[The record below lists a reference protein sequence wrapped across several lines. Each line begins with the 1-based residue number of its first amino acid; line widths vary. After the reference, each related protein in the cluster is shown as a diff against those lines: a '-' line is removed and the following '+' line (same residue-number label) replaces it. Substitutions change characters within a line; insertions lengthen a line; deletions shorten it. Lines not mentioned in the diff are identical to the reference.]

1 MSCSA
6 WRQAELCRERET
18 FRFDPL
24 QPSPARSALT
34 AGRYD
39 PALIANSISNSPT
52 DLIPSHKLTTSTDAT
67 LTTFCQL
74 ATLRLN
80 TSRALIS
87 LFDRASQFVV
97 AEATQHVRLRP
108 NSTSKRNDEGL
119 WLCGTNFPRSFGV
132 CERVILDCTN
142 PTSSVNPA
150 SHRLPLTVIED
161 LANDEMLCHR
171 PYCHSWP
178 NNRFYAGIPLITPRG
193 IVIGVLCVFDS
204 QPRSGLDEAS
214 EDLLR
219 DLADSVMTHLDE
231 RRVSERYRQADRVT
245 RGIRQFFHG
254 RSTETQIKDDQL
266 LAAEPRLRTP
276 GAGFSPQYNYS
287 SDNRHRGDRLASTC
301 ASASDIMRDALE
313 VDGLL
318 LLDARNAHRS
328 HLGNPQL
335 DIDDLCPVLG
345 SSVTAESKQDG
356 NSYFGHSTLYASTL
370 KKLLRHYPRG
380 TIWTF
385 DNAEGDAS
393 DVLSD
398 DSLSGAS
405 HQGPVI
411 EEANETSSESQ
422 ADANVSIQTRLELR
436 KAVIQLLP
444 GAASVAFFP
453 IWNAQKRR
461 WFAGGFAYSNRS
473 SRVFSPK
480 RELSYLRALGTV
492 LMAEVSFIKERE
504 VELSK
509 LDVLD
514 SISHELR
521 SPLHGIFFGAGV
533 LRSGNLNPS
542 QDDALLS
549 VEACSRTLLDTIDQI
564 LDWSKINHF
573 TSSLAK
579 GDYTY
584 TDVDSRALRV
594 SRNNSVEAGMMS
606 IASDVDLP
614 RLIEE
619 VVESVHVGHEFQKLS
634 LGQTAQGCDG
644 LKDIV
649 KVVVDIEPMDNWRFH
664 VQAGAIRRIVMNVLG
679 NSLRFT
685 SRGSV
690 HVQVEQA
697 ATGNPSKRL
706 VKLTIADTGCGM
718 SRDFLTNDLFSPFT
732 QQNIMSAGTGLGLS
746 IVRRIT
752 EALGGT
758 VEVQSAPSVGTT
770 VCMSLPLELSEAP
783 DKANV
788 LNTLARHDSE
798 HNIEGSRVSIL
809 GFKDSADNL
818 HSPFLKNQ
826 LGEKEILSSMC
837 RDWLKLRIVE
847 TQDSQAEA
855 PHVVLCD
862 DQSLDRA
869 RALTQNN
876 QSIPI
881 VVICHNAVVARK
893 KETADARNGKE
904 GEQQVL
910 FTHQPIGP
918 RKLAKMLSRFVKDHT
933 TETQPLI
940 TQDQTAPSIE
950 THSSSVTIRQA
961 PPTPPTGEDESM
973 TLLSNPF
980 FNRTIPQLPRSPL
993 ITPLEKAN
1001 PISDESSSQQNNT
1014 FLLVDDNPINLKM
1027 LVMFM
1032 KKLKLQYAT
1041 ATDGQKAVAKYRENP
1056 KSYKCVFM
1064 DISMPVMNGFEAT
1077 RAIRIIE
1084 ADGAGP
1090 RCSIFALTGLA
1101 SRDAQQEALLS
1112 GIDLFLT
1119 KPIALAEITHILESK
1134 GLL

>member
-1 MSCSA
+1 MPCSA
-6 WRQAELCRERET
+6 WRQAELSRERET
-18 FRFDPL
+18 F
-24 QPSPARSALT
+24 
-34 AGRYD
+34 RYD

-52 DLIPSHKLTTSTDAT
+52 NLIPSHKLTTSTDAT

-74 ATLRLN
+74 AALRLN

-108 NSTSKRNDEGL
+108 NSSSKRNDEGL

-132 CERVILDCTN
+132 CERVVLDCTN

-150 SHRLPLTVIED
+150 SHCLPLTIIDD
-161 LANDEMLCHR
+161 LANDETLCHR

-214 EDLLR
+214 ENLLR
-219 DLADSVMTHLDE
+219 DLAESVMAHLDE

-245 RGIRQFFHG
+245 RGIRRFFHG

-301 ASASDIMRDALE
+301 ASASSIMRDALE

-328 HLGNPQL
+328 HLGNPQM

-345 SSVTAESKQDG
+345 SSVAAEAKQDS
-356 NSYFGHSTLYASTL
+356 NSYFGHSTLYTSIL

-405 HQGPVI
+405 NQGPVI
-411 EEANETSSESQ
+411 EEADETSPESP
-422 ADANVSIQTRLELR
+422 DDENVSVQTRQELR
-436 KAVIQLLP
+436 KVVNQLLP
-444 GAASVAFFP
+444 GAVSVAFFP

-509 LDVLD
+509 LNVLD

-533 LRSGNLNPS
+533 LRSGDLNPS

-584 TDVDSRALRV
+584 TDIDSRALRS

-619 VVESVHVGHEFQKLS
+619 VVESVHVGHEFQKLT
-634 LGQTAQGCDG
+634 LGQTAQGSDVS
-644 LKDIV
+644 KDQVTVLIN
-649 KVVVDIEPMDNWRFH
+649 IEPMENWRFH
-664 VQAGAIRRIVMNVLG
+664 VQPGAIRRIVMNVLG

-697 ATGNPSKRL
+697 PTDDPSKRL

-752 EALGGT
+752 EAMGGT

-770 VCMSLPLELSEAP
+770 VCMSLPLKLSGAP
-783 DKANV
+783 DRANIV
-788 LNTLARHDSE
+788 NALARHDSE
-798 HNIEGSRVSIL
+798 HNIEGSTVSIS
-809 GFKDSADNL
+809 GFQDSVDNL
-818 HSPFLKNQ
+818 CNPFLKNQ
-826 LGEKEILSSMC
+826 LGEKEIVLSMC

-847 TQDSQAEA
+847 TQDGLAEA

-869 RALTQNN
+869 RTLTQDN

-893 KETADARNGKE
+893 KEAAEARSGTE

-918 RKLAKMLSRFVKDHT
+918 RKLAKILSRFVNEHT
-933 TETQPLI
+933 TETQPPSAHDPAAPNTE
-940 TQDQTAPSIE
+940 TQSSPSL
-950 THSSSVTIRQA
+950 TIRQA
-961 PPTPPTGEDESM
+961 PPTPPTGDDETI
-973 TLLSNPF
+973 TLLNNPF

-993 ITPLEKAN
+993 ITPLEKSN
-1001 PISDESSSQQNNT
+1001 PISDESSSQNNT

-1032 KKLKLQYAT
+1032 KKLKLQYVV

-1077 RAIRIIE
+1077 RAIRAIE
-1084 ADGAGP
+1084 AEGAGP

-1134 GLL
+1134 GFL

>member
-1 MSCSA
+1 MSGSA
-6 WRQAELCRERET
+6 WRQAELFRERET
-18 FRFDPL
+18 FR
-24 QPSPARSALT
+24 
-34 AGRYD
+34 YD
-39 PALIANSISNSPT
+39 PALITNSISNSPAN
-52 DLIPSHKLTTSTDAT
+52 LIPSHKLTTSTDAT
-67 LTTFCQL
+67 LTAFCQL
-74 ATLRLN
+74 AALRLN

-97 AEATQHVRLRP
+97 AEATQHARLRP
-108 NSTSKRNDEGL
+108 NSSSKRSDQGL

-132 CERVILDCTN
+132 CERVVLDSTN
-142 PTSSVNPA
+142 PTSSVNLA
-150 SHRLPLTVIED
+150 AHRHPLTIIDD
-161 LANDEMLCHR
+161 LANHETLRHR

-214 EDLLR
+214 ESVLR
-219 DLADSVMTHLDE
+219 DLADSVMAHLDQ

-245 RGIRQFFHG
+245 RGIRRFFHG
-254 RSTETQIKDDQL
+254 RSTDMQMKDDQL
-266 LAAEPRLRTP
+266 LATEPRLSTP
-276 GAGFSPQYNYS
+276 GGGFGPQHNYS
-287 SDNRHRGDRLASTC
+287 SDNTHRGDRLASTC

-328 HLGNPQL
+328 HFGNPKL
-335 DIDDLCPVLG
+335 DMDNSCLVLG
-345 SSVTAESKQDG
+345 SSVTADAKQEG

-370 KKLLRHYPRG
+370 KKLLRYYPRG
-380 TIWTF
+380 TIWSF
-385 DNAEGDAS
+385 DNAEGYVS
-393 DVLSD
+393 DVMSD
-398 DSLSGAS
+398 DTLSGVS
-405 HQGPVI
+405 NQGPMV
-411 EEANETSSESQ
+411 EESDESSHESPD
-422 ADANVSIQTRLELR
+422 DANLSIQTRQELR

-444 GAASVAFFP
+444 GATSVAFFP

-473 SRVFSPK
+473 IRVFSPK

-492 LMAEVSFIKERE
+492 LMAEVSFIRERE

-509 LDVLD
+509 LGVLD

-533 LRSGNLNPS
+533 LRGGNLSPS

-584 TDVDSRALRV
+584 TDVDNRALRS

-619 VVESVHVGHEFQKLS
+619 VVESVHIGHEFQKLS
-634 LGQTAQGCDG
+634 LGQIPQGFDAF
-644 LKDIV
+644 KDNV
-649 KVVVDIEPMDNWRFH
+649 KVVVNIEPMDNWGFH
-664 VQAGAIRRIVMNVLG
+664 VQPGAIRRIIMNVLG

-685 SRGSV
+685 SSGSI
-690 HVQVEQA
+690 HIHCEQEL
-697 ATGNPSKRL
+697 TEDPSKRL

-718 SRDFLTNDLFSPFT
+718 TRDFLTNDLFSPFT

-770 VCMSLPLELSEAP
+770 VRMDLPLKLSKAP
-783 DKANV
+783 NGANAV
-788 LNTLARHDSE
+788 NVLARHHSKHD
-798 HNIEGSRVSIL
+798 IEGSRVSIL
-809 GFKDSADNL
+809 GFQDSVDHLYN
-818 HSPFLKNQ
+818 PFLKSQ
-826 LGEKEILSSMC
+826 LGERDIISSIC
-837 RDWLKLRIVE
+837 RDWLKLGIVE
-847 TQDSQAEA
+847 PQDSLAGV

-862 DQSLDRA
+862 DRSLDRA
-869 RALTQNN
+869 RALTQISL
-876 QSIPI
+876 SIPI
-881 VVICHNAVVARK
+881 VVICQNAIVARK
-893 KETADARNGKE
+893 KEAADARSGPA

-918 RKLAKMLSRFVKDHT
+918 RKLAKLLSRFVKDHT
-933 TETQPLI
+933 TDTQP
-940 TQDQTAPSIE
+940 PSTHGQGVPSVK
-950 THSSSVTIRQA
+950 THSTSASRIVQA
-961 PPTPPTGEDESM
+961 PPTPPTGENDS
-973 TLLSNPF
+973 TTFLGNPF
-980 FNRTIPQLPRSPL
+980 FTRTKLQLPRSPL
-993 ITPLEKAN
+993 VTPLEKVN
-1001 PISDESSSQQNNT
+1001 PISDEPSSQNST
-1014 FLLVDDNPINLKM
+1014 FLLVDDNPINMKI

-1032 KKLKLQYAT
+1032 EKLKLQYAT

-1077 RAIRIIE
+1077 RAIRAIE
-1084 ADGAGP
+1084 ADGASP

-1101 SRDAQQEALLS
+1101 SKDAQQEALLS
-1112 GIDLFLT
+1112 GVDLFLT

>member
-6 WRQAELCRERET
+6 WRQAELSRERET
-18 FRFDPL
+18 F
-24 QPSPARSALT
+24 
-34 AGRYD
+34 RYD
-39 PALIANSISNSPT
+39 PALIANSIPNSPT

-74 ATLRLN
+74 AALRLN

-97 AEATQHVRLRP
+97 AEATQNVRLRP
-108 NSTSKRNDEGL
+108 NSSPKRNDEGL
-119 WLCGTNFPRSFGV
+119 WLCGTHFPRSFGV
-132 CERVILDCTN
+132 CERVVLDCTD
-142 PTSSVNPA
+142 PTPSVNPT
-150 SHRLPLTVIED
+150 SHRLPLTIIDD
-161 LANDEMLCHR
+161 LANDETLCHR

-214 EDLLR
+214 ENVLR
-219 DLADSVMTHLDE
+219 DLADSVMAHLDE

-245 RGIRQFFHG
+245 RGIRRFFHG

-287 SDNRHRGDRLASTC
+287 SDNRPHGDKLASTC

-328 HLGNPQL
+328 HLGNPQS

-345 SSVTAESKQDG
+345 SSVTAEAKQDG
-356 NSYFGHSTLYASTL
+356 NSYFGHSTIYASIL

-398 DSLSGAS
+398 DSLSGTS
-405 HQGPVI
+405 NQGPVI
-411 EEANETSSESQ
+411 DEADEISHESP
-422 ADANVSIQTRLELR
+422 ADACGSIQRQELR

-473 SRVFSPK
+473 SRIFSPK

-509 LDVLD
+509 LNVLD

-533 LRSGNLNPS
+533 LRSGDLNPS
-542 QDDALLS
+542 QDDALIS

-584 TDVDSRALRV
+584 TDVDSRALRS

-634 LGQTAQGCDG
+634 LGQAALGSDAS
-644 LKDIV
+644 KDRV
-649 KVVVDIEPMDNWRFH
+649 KVVVNIEPMDNWRFH
-664 VQAGAIRRIVMNVLG
+664 VQPGAIRRIVMNVLG

-697 ATGNPSKRL
+697 PADDPSKRL

-758 VEVQSAPSVGTT
+758 VEVQSSPSVGTS
-770 VCMSLPLELSEAP
+770 VCLSLPLKLSEAP
-783 DKANV
+783 DRANV
-788 LNTLARHDSE
+788 LNALARHDSE
-798 HNIEGSRVSIL
+798 HNIEGSKVSIL
-809 GFKDSADNL
+809 GFEDSADDL
-818 HSPFLKNQ
+818 HNPFLKKQ
-826 LGEKEILSSMC
+826 LSEKEIVSSMC
-837 RDWLKLRIVE
+837 RDWLKLQILETRDSLVE
-847 TQDSQAEA
+847 E
-855 PHVVLCD
+855 PNVVLCD
-862 DQSLDRA
+862 EQSLDRA
-869 RALTQNN
+869 RALTQTS

-881 VVICHNAVVARK
+881 VAVCQNAIVARK
-893 KETADARNGKE
+893 KEAADAHSGPA

-918 RKLAKMLSRFVKDHT
+918 RKLAKMLSRFVEDKA
-933 TETQPLI
+933 TETQPAS
-940 TQDQTAPSIE
+940 THGQAAPSIE
-950 THSSSVTIRQA
+950 THSTSASTMRQA
-961 PPTPPTGEDESM
+961 PPTPPTGESESM

-1001 PISDESSSQQNNT
+1001 PIPDDSSSQNTT

-1027 LVMFM
+1027 LVLFM

-1041 ATDGQKAVAKYRENP
+1041 ATDGQQAVAKYRENP

-1077 RAIRIIE
+1077 RAIRTIE